1 MPAKPIP
8 SGLRTVK
15 TSEQSEHLWVIILAG
30 GEGTRMRPLIHKW
43 LGEDR
48 PKQYCTFVGS
58 RSMLQH
64 TVDRALT
71 LVDSAHILVVSMG
84 GQRVFLNDIT
94 IAQPD
99 ATPLNGQLL
108 EQPIDCGTGA
118 AVLLGAAHVLSQDP
132 DATLLILPSD
142 HFFHPE
148 ERFQQYADLCMQYA
162 ERTPDRMVLLG
173 ATPHYAET
181 DYGWIVPSLGEVRED
196 WGSRSHTPL
205 AVSRFHEKPDRER
218 ALGYLRNGG
227 LWNTMVVGTRAK
239 VLWEIARHCRP
250 DIMDQFQCLLQI
262 LRLSREG
269 FGTKWLISE
278 ALHTIYQSFGTID
291 FSRDILQKTFDST
304 WTLPMTDMSWSDWG
318 RPERIVRT
326 LDSLGK
332 KPLFP
337 LELLDSDGTEHT
349 QWPLLLAYAGNPTQ
363 QQA

>member
-1 MPAKPIP
+1 MPAKPIR

-118 AVLLGAAHVLSQDP
+118 AVLFGAAHVLSQDP

-148 ERFQQYADLCMQYA
+148 ERFQQYADLCMQYG

-181 DYGWIVPSLGEVRED
+181 DYGWIVPSLGKVRED
-196 WGSRSHTPL
+196 WGSRSHTPM
-205 AVSRFHEKPDRER
+205 AVADSMKSRTGKGR
-218 ALGYLRNGG
+218 
-227 LWNTMVVGTRAK
+227 WGTS
-239 VLWEIARHCRP
+239 E
-250 DIMDQFQCLLQI
+250 MG
-262 LRLSREG
+262 G
-269 FGTKWLISE
+269 FGTRWWWVPGPKCFGKSRGIAARISWTNSS
-278 ALHTIYQSFGTID
+278 ACSRSFTC
-291 FSRDILQKTFDST
+291 
-304 WTLPMTDMSWSDWG
+304 P
-318 RPERIVRT
+318 
-326 LDSLGK
+326 GK
-332 KPLFP
+332 D
-337 LELLDSDGTEHT
+337 LEPNG
-349 QWPLLLAYAGNPTQ
+349 
-363 QQA
+363 